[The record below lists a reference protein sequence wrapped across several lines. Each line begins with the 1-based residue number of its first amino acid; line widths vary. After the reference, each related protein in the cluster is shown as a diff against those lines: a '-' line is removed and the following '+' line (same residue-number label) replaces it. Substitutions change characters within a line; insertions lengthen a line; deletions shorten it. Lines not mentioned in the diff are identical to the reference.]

1 MARKQKTREVQTEAT
16 ATVEAAPAEAE
27 PRVIELPP
35 HITVRELAEVMDVSP
50 IELIKRLMNN
60 GIIANINQSIDFDT
74 AALVAEDMGL
84 RVREQQPEMPE
95 VEEVKEEEEAE
106 ALIRRPIFDT
116 ESTPDQLKPRPPV
129 VTVMGHVD
137 HGKTSL
143 LDAIR
148 RTNVVADEVGG
159 ITQHIGAYQVEQ
171 QGRLITFIDTPGHEA
186 FTAMRARGAQVTDIA
201 VLVVAADDGV
211 MPQTVEAIDHARAA
225 GVPIVVAL
233 NKIDKENANPERVK
247 KQLADVGIVVDDW
260 GGDVFCVPVSAK
272 RRIGLDELLDAI
284 LLVADAEDLQANPD
298 RPAAGTVIEAV
309 LDARRGP
316 TATVLVQTGTLK
328 VGDIIVV
335 GEQYGRVRAMFDHTG
350 KRVKEA
356 GPSTPVAVLGLPEV
370 PEAGTIFE
378 VVPNERTARQIVTE
392 RQEAKREVV
401 ERPAHV
407 LTLEEIF
414 EQMQAG
420 QVKALNLILKA
431 DAHGSLEA
439 IADSLLKLS
448 TEDLKLRILRRATGD
463 ITESDITLAI
473 ASGAI
478 VIGFQVQIHP
488 TARALAAEHG
498 VDVRVY
504 QVIYEL
510 IDDVEKALQGML
522 EPKYEEVVLGRAEVK
537 AVFPL
542 RKGKVAGLLVTEG
555 KVLRNARA
563 RVWRNGQEVFDGPIA
578 SLKRYTEDVREV
590 AAGFECGLGLEG
602 FDDFAEGDIIEVY
615 RTEKVSA

>member
-1 MARKQKTREVQTEAT
+1 MAQREKTEVQAEGVATIEAT
-16 ATVEAAPAEAE
+16 AVEEG

-35 HITVRELAEVMDVSP
+35 HITVRELAEVMGVSP
-50 IELIKRLMNN
+50 IELIKRLMSN
-60 GIIANINQSIDFDT
+60 GIMANINQSIDFDT

-84 RVREQQPEMPE
+84 RVREQRPEVPE
-95 VEEVKEEEEAE
+95 VEEVVVEEEEV
-106 ALIRRPIFDT
+106 IRRPVFDT
-116 ESTPDQLKPRPPV
+116 ESTPEQLKPRPPV

-148 RTNVVADEVGG
+148 QTNVVAGEVGG

-211 MPQTVEAIDHARAA
+211 MPQTIEAVDHARAA

-233 NKIDKENANPERVK
+233 NKIDKENANLERVK
-247 KQLADVGIVVDDW
+247 QQLADVGIVPDDW

-272 RRIGLDELLDAI
+272 RRIGLEELLDAI
-284 LLVADAEDLQANPD
+284 LLVADAEDLRANPD

-316 TATVLVQTGTLK
+316 TATVLVQTGTLE

-335 GEQYGRVRAMFDHTG
+335 GGQYGRVRAMFDHNG

-370 PEAGTIFE
+370 PEAGAIFE
-378 VVPNERTARQIVTE
+378 VVPNERTARQIVAQ
-392 RQEAKREVV
+392 RQEAKREVR

-407 LTLEEIF
+407 LTLEEVF

-448 TEDLKLRILRRATGD
+448 TDDLKVRILRRATGD
-463 ITESDITLAI
+463 ISESDITLAI

-478 VIGFQVQIHP
+478 VIGFQVQVD
-488 TARALAAEHG
+488 TAARALAEAEG

-504 QVIYEL
+504 QVIYDL
-510 IDDVEKALQGML
+510 LDDMEKALKGML
-522 EPKYEEVVLGRAEVK
+522 EPTYEEVVLGRAEVK

-542 RKGKVAGLLVTEG
+542 RRGRVAGLLVTEG
-555 KVLRNARA
+555 KIMRNARA
-563 RVWRNGQEVFDGPIA
+563 RVRRNGQEIFDGPIS

-602 FDDFAEGDIIEVY
+602 FDDFVEGDVIEVY
-615 RTEKVSA
+615 RKEKVSP